1 MHIQLK
7 ATKDDTLVH
16 KMIDELNRYLVGIT
30 DDDPYIFHSGSSGL
44 VFSFSFESD
53 DFTAG
58 IMITK
63 KRISISNFIMKNLP
77 TWSNIGI
84 TISSELEH
92 VVFNGNLFHST
103 LDLHDY
109 LKETLVDNGNTKIR
123 PLTYLFEINHSES
136 DKLSGED
143 SDVLDFVN
151 SSIKNGIKNKSIYY
165 RKEIHVY
172 EMANNRPGPVETISI
187 FDENYDT
194 EIKLTRNG
202 HVFVESS
209 ENGIRTHIKL
219 NSVEENILAPAV
231 RLIPDNLISF
241 NDLWNMLSLV

>member
-7 ATKDDTLVH
+7 VTKDDTLVH

-30 DDDPYIFHSGSSGL
+30 DDDPYIFHSGSNGL
-44 VFSFSFESD
+44 VFSFTFESD
-53 DFTAG
+53 DFTAN

-63 KRISISNFIMKNLP
+63 NRISISNFIMKNLP

-84 TISSELEH
+84 NISSELEH
-92 VVFNGNLFHST
+92 VVFNDNLFHST
-103 LDLHDY
+103 LDLHSY
-109 LKETLVDNGNTKIR
+109 LKETLVDNGNTEIH

-136 DKLSGED
+136 DKLSEED

-151 SSIKNGIKNKSIYY
+151 SSIRNGVKNKSTYY

-172 EMANNRPGPVETISI
+172 GVANNTVTSVETIYI
-187 FDENYDT
+187 FDENHDT

-209 ENGIRTHIKL
+209 ENGIRAHIKL

-231 RLIPDNLISF
+231 RLLPDKLISF
-241 NDLWNMLSLV
+241 NDLWNMLSSV